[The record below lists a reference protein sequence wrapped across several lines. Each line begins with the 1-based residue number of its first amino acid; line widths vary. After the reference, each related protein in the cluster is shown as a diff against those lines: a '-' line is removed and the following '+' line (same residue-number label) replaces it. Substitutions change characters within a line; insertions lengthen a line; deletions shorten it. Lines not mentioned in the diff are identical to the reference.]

1 MNSNVASRW
10 VSALR
15 SGSYTQCKKFLR
27 IFTHREH
34 ARKHDVLGVLCCVY
48 EEVNDSTPILRTSH
62 TAEPDAGVLPRE
74 IMEWAHISSPHGQI
88 IIRDGDGKR
97 IVTSLVELNDGT
109 SPLGKL
115 DFSQLADLI
124 EQYQG
129 SL

>member
-15 SGSYTQCKKFLR
+15 SGTYTQCKKFLR
-27 IFTHREH
+27 IFTLREH
-34 ARKHDVLGVLCCVY
+34 AKKHDVLGVLCCVY
-48 EEVNDSTPILRTSH
+48 EEVGDGTVLRSSH
-62 TAEPDAGVLPRE
+62 TDEPDAGVLPHEVRT
-74 IMEWAHISSPHGQI
+74 WANISSPHGQI

-124 EQYQG
+124 EQYHG